1 MCKAFQ
7 CHDSLPRAQE
17 LSIFS
22 DILVF
27 SVAITVSLGLVVLWR
42 FLYFTCVALPNLSGE
57 NLSK

>member
-1 MCKAFQ
+1 VCKAFQ

-27 SVAITVSLGLVVLWR
+27 SVAITVSLGLVVL
-42 FLYFTCVALPNLSGE
+42 
-57 NLSK
+57 